1 MQRSF
6 YSLIASGCALIACCY
21 GFARFGYGLFAPV
34 LADEFGLS
42 STTVGVIAAGGYVG
56 YCAAISLSAM
66 LTTRLGPRAVAVG
79 AGVVATLGMTMI
91 ALSPTAG
98 VLAVGVLVAG
108 TSTGIASPPLAAAI
122 SQRILGAA
130 GDRAQTIVNAG
141 TGIGVLASG
150 PIAFVFFDHWR
161 FAWGWYAV
169 IAAATTTWVFFTVGG
184 TVTSTVRTA
193 PARRWRT
200 GSTGLVTAS
209 LLTGIGS
216 ITVWSFGRGVIGT
229 AGPAGDAVASIA
241 WTVLG
246 AAGIAGALGGD
257 LTGRVGPRRAWMGTT
272 LAMSAATIGLA
283 LAPSNTV
290 VIMMSASV
298 FGAAYIGLTGLLL
311 LWSTR
316 VYPDSTSLGVGLS
329 FFMIAFGQA
338 MGAALAGSSIDAF
351 GATTTFVLFAMAGAT
366 AAAVRPA
373 APAGNCPMAPTAR
386 GRQHLRKDPYIPSR
400 RTGPS

>member
-42 STTVGVIAAGGYVG
+42 STTVGVVAAGGYVG
-56 YCAAISLSAM
+56 YCAAISLSAV

-79 AGVVATLGMTMI
+79 AGVVATLGMAMI
-91 ALSPTAG
+91 ALSPTAW

-122 SQRILGAA
+122 SQRILGPA

-150 PIAFVFFDHWR
+150 PIAFVFFDNWR

-169 IAAATTTWVFFTVGG
+169 IAAVTTTWVFFTVGG

-193 PARRWRT
+193 PTRRWRT
-200 GSTGLVTAS
+200 GSTGLVAAS

-216 ITVWSFGRGVIGT
+216 ITVWSFGREVIGT
-229 AGPAGDAVASIA
+229 AAAGDAVASIA

-246 AAGIAGALGGD
+246 AAGIAGAFGGD

-272 LAMSAATIGLA
+272 LAMAAATIGLA

-290 VIMMSASV
+290 VIMMSVSV

-316 VYPDSTSLGVGLS
+316 VYPDSPSLGVGLS

-338 MGAALAGSSIDAF
+338 TGAALAGNSIDAF
-351 GATTTFVLFAMAGAT
+351 GATTTFVLFALAGAT
-366 AAAVRPA
+366 AAVVRPA
-373 APAGNCPMAPTAR
+373 APAGNCSVAPTGAR
-386 GRQHLRKDPYIPSR
+386 GSHQRDGA
-400 RTGPS
+400 T